1 MRTPTDILTFPRFF
15 VSLQC
20 VCSLQGSNQTDLLNI
35 YHAGSLKNAY
45 CMTVLIN
52 YLQYVLQCEG
62 MSSTMRGET
71 ALMGVQAQVSLFLI
85 VRPQESLMLIVR
97 TQVSLM

>member
-1 MRTPTDILTFPRFF
+1 
-15 VSLQC
+15 
-20 VCSLQGSNQTDLLNI
+20 
-35 YHAGSLKNAY
+35 
-45 CMTVLIN
+45 MTVPIN
-52 YLQYVLQCEG
+52 HLQYVLQCEG

-97 TQVSLM
+97 TRVSLRLIAGRITNPLFSSSGQRQALLLIVQAQVSLM